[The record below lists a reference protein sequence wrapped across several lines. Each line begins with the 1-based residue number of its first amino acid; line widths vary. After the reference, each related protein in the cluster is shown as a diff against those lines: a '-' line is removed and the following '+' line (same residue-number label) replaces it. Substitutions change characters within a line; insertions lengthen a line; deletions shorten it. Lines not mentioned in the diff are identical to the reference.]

1 MEIVLTATRW
11 FNPILSNLIL
21 KKADFSTLKNLLFL
35 LISFKNPFS
44 NKISRQHYKDLKLGI
59 TLKHSIKIAL
69 NCAHYNTKYI
79 NFAKRFAIK
88 NLKRNSNVTFNY
100 IENNMKKFM
109 LNIQLDGLDNE
120 TRMKLLPKEQ
130 ELVKELE
137 QNGTIVD
144 TFIKLDMS
152 GIFIVAMAA
161 DTDDVHSKLS
171 ILPYYPYMKI
181 EIIPVRVV
189 NSINQ

>member
-1 MEIVLTATRW
+1 
-11 FNPILSNLIL
+11 
-21 KKADFSTLKNLLFL
+21 
-35 LISFKNPFS
+35 
-44 NKISRQHYKDLKLGI
+44 
-59 TLKHSIKIAL
+59 
-69 NCAHYNTKYI
+69 
-79 NFAKRFAIK
+79 
-88 NLKRNSNVTFNY
+88 
-100 IENNMKKFM
+100 M

-152 GIFIVAMAA
+152 GIFIVLMAA